1 LKNNLFRKALTKT
14 IWVKQRQEEN
24 KLEPV
29 EVPPS
34 QRLVYVVVFA
44 IATVIALTMLEVAH
58 MAFLGAWNTEIFAGI
73 MSVVTFILGIFIGQ
87 KA

>member
-1 LKNNLFRKALTKT
+1 LKNPFRKALTRT
-14 IWVKQRQEEN
+14 LWIRQGQGN
-24 KLEPV
+24 KLEPI

-34 QRLVYVVVFA
+34 QSVVYAVVFA
-44 IATVIALTMLEVAH
+44 IAAIVALTILEVVH
-58 MAFLGAWNTEIFAGI
+58 MAFLGSWNTEVFAGI

>member
-1 LKNNLFRKALTKT
+1 LKDLFRKALTRT
-14 IWVKQRQEEN
+14 IWIRQDGQD
-24 KLEPV
+24 KLEPI

-34 QRLVYVVVFA
+34 QGVVYAIVFA
-44 IATVIALTMLEVAH
+44 IAAIVALTVLEVAH
-58 MAFLGAWNTEIFAGI
+58 MAFLGSWNTEIFAGI

>member
-1 LKNNLFRKALTKT
+1 MKNLFRKALTRT
-14 IWVKQRQEEN
+14 LWIRQGAEN
-24 KLEPV
+24 KLEAV

-34 QRLVYVVVFA
+34 QGVVYAVVFA
-44 IATVIALTMLEVAH
+44 IAAIVALTALEVAH
-58 MAFLGAWNTEIFAGI
+58 MAFLGSWNTEVFAGI

>member
-1 LKNNLFRKALTKT
+1 LKNPFKKALTRT
-14 IWVKQRQEEN
+14 VWVRQGQEN

-34 QRLVYVVVFA
+34 QRVVYAVVFA
-44 IATVIALTMLEVAH
+44 IATVVALTVLEVAH
-58 MAFLGAWNTEIFAGI
+58 MAFLGSWNTEVFAGI

>member
-1 LKNNLFRKALTKT
+1 LRNPLRKILKRTV
-14 IWVKQRQEEN
+14 WVQRARGN
-24 KLEPV
+24 KLQPV

-34 QRLVYVVVFA
+34 QRVVYAVVFA
-44 IATVIALTMLEVAH
+44 IAAVVALTVLEVAH

-73 MSVVTFILGIFIGQ
+73 MSVVSFILGVFIGQ

>member
-1 LKNNLFRKALTKT
+1 LKNLFRKALTRT
-14 IWVKQRQEEN
+14 IWIRQGGEN

-29 EVPPS
+29 EIPPS
-34 QRLVYVVVFA
+34 QGVLYALIFA
-44 IATVIALTMLEVAH
+44 TTAIIALTFLEVAH
-58 MAFLGAWNTEIFAGI
+58 MAFLGSWNTEVFAGI

>member
-1 LKNNLFRKALTKT
+1 MRNPLRKILKRTV
-14 IWVKQRQEEN
+14 WVQRAREN
-24 KLEPV
+24 KLQPV

-34 QRLVYVVVFA
+34 QRVVYAVVFA
-44 IATVIALTMLEVAH
+44 IAAVVALTVLEVAH

-73 MSVVTFILGIFIGQ
+73 MSVVSFILGVFIGQ

>member
-1 LKNNLFRKALTKT
+1 LKNPFKKALTRT
-14 IWVKQRQEEN
+14 IWIKREQEN
-24 KLEPV
+24 KLQPI

-34 QRLVYVVVFA
+34 QRVMYALVFA
-44 IATVIALTMLEVAH
+44 IAAIVALTVLEVAH
-58 MAFLGAWNTEIFAGI
+58 MAFLGSWNTEIFAGI